1 MAKSRRKKFLL
12 ILASPFLL
20 VATGVGW
27 ANWSVESAT
36 QDKIFSDVQKVP
48 ARQVGLVLGTTPRVH
63 GYLNPFFEH
72 RLDAAAALFRA
83 GKVRCLL
90 VSGDHGT
97 RYYNEV
103 EAMREGLVK
112 RGVPYAK
119 IALDHAGFRTL
130 DSMVRAKKVF
140 GINSAVIVTDDFHLP
155 RSLYLAGYNGIDA
168 VGLSSVS
175 VPSSVNPRPATREIG
190 ARALMMWD
198 LLVGR
203 QPKYLGPHEKLPG

>member
-1 MAKSRRKKFLL
+1 VKKQRKRKILL
-12 ILASPFLL
+12 VLASPFAFL
-20 VATGVGW
+20 ATGVAW
-27 ANWSVESAT
+27 ANWSVEHAT
-36 QDKIFSDVQKVP
+36 EDKIFTDARKVP
-48 ARQVGLVLGTTPRVH
+48 VRQVGVVLGTTPRVH
-63 GYLNPFFEH
+63 GYRNPFFEN
-72 RLDAAAALFRA
+72 RLDAAAALYRA

-103 EAMREGLVK
+103 EAMRDGLVK
-112 RGVPYAK
+112 RGVPNAK
-119 IALDHAGFRTL
+119 IGLDHAGFRTL

-140 GINSAVIVTDDFHLP
+140 GIDSAVIVTDDFHLP

-168 VGLSSVS
+168 VGLSSVP
-175 VPSSVNPRPATREIG
+175 VPSSINPRPANREIG

>member
-1 MAKSRRKKFLL
+1 MG
-12 ILASPFLL
+12 
-20 VATGVGW
+20 VAW
-27 ANWSVESAT
+27 ANLSVESAT
-36 QDKIFSDVQKVP
+36 RDKIFTDVRKVP

-63 GYLNPFFEH
+63 GNLNPFFEH

-112 RGVPYAK
+112 RGVPSAK

-168 VGLSSVS
+168 VGLSSVPVS
-175 VPSSVNPRPATREIG
+175 SSVNSRPATREIG
-190 ARALMMWD
+190 ARALMMLD